1 METNKRSRI
10 VVIIFLAFL
19 FFYIGYHWRD
29 YNNSLNS
36 KQNNGQS
43 EKLSVDEINLINEEL
58 SEIENNYVGGEIQR
72 NKIIDGLLAGIV
84 QGLGDPHSS
93 YLSQEESKNLVLE
106 LDGRFDGI
114 GIEINL
120 EDGKLV
126 IISPIKNSPA
136 EKAGLKTKDII
147 LKIDNKN
154 SQEVSLS
161 EAISLIRGPKGSKVK
176 LLIEKS
182 DHQAK
187 EYEITRDTI
196 KYDSVNSK
204 IIERNGKRNLY
215 IEIIQFGSDTSDLF
229 EKVVK
234 DNNLKNIDRI
244 ILDVRGNPG
253 GYLDSSVDIAS
264 YWIDGVVVKEKD
276 KNGKVDEL
284 KSTKKN
290 ILNGIKTVV
299 LVNSGS
305 ASASEIV
312 AGALQDEG
320 RVKILGEQTYGKGS
334 VQKLEELSNGG
345 SLRLTIAKWL
355 TPKNQEIDKNG
366 IKPDVVVEKQDNV
379 DNQLEKA
386 LDIEL

>member
-284 KSTKKN
+284 K
-290 ILNGIKTVV
+290 
-299 LVNSGS
+299 
-305 ASASEIV
+305 
-312 AGALQDEG
+312 
-320 RVKILGEQTYGKGS
+320 
-334 VQKLEELSNGG
+334 
-345 SLRLTIAKWL
+345 
-355 TPKNQEIDKNG
+355 
-366 IKPDVVVEKQDNV
+366 
-379 DNQLEKA
+379 
-386 LDIEL
+386 

>member
-284 KSTKKN
+284 KWTKKN

>member
-312 AGALQDEG
+312 AG
-320 RVKILGEQTYGKGS
+320 
-334 VQKLEELSNGG
+334 
-345 SLRLTIAKWL
+345 
-355 TPKNQEIDKNG
+355 
-366 IKPDVVVEKQDNV
+366 
-379 DNQLEKA
+379 
-386 LDIEL
+386 

>member
-106 LDGRFDGI
+106 LDGKFDGI

>member
-136 EKAGLKTKDII
+136 EKDGLKTKDII

>member
-1 METNKRSRI
+1 M
-10 VVIIFLAFL
+10 
-19 FFYIGYHWRD
+19 
-29 YNNSLNS
+29 NS

-106 LDGRFDGI
+106 LDGKFDGI

-120 EDGKLV
+120 KDGKLV

>member
-93 YLSQEESKNLVLE
+93 YLSREESKNLVLE

>member
-234 DNNLKNIDRI
+234 DNNFKNIDRI